1 MRNMLKTLLITSV
14 LTLAGPV
21 FAIQLSAGETYEYG
35 AAAKVDTADSAT
47 MQGGGV
53 SLSQAVEQVRRQYKG
68 RIVSAVTKVK
78 GKREVHVIKVLTDD
92 GKVRTVEVQG
102 KQRS

>member
-14 LTLAGPV
+14 LTLTGPV
-21 FAIQLSAGETYEYG
+21 FALQLSAGETSDYG
-35 AAAKVDTADSAT
+35 AAAKVDTVDSAT

-68 RIVSAVTKVK
+68 RIVSAVTEVN
-78 GKREVHVIKVLTDD
+78 GNREVHVIKVLLDD
-92 GKVRTVEVQG
+92 GKVKTVRVQG
-102 KQRS
+102 QKRG

>member
-1 MRNMLKTLLITSV
+1 MRNMLKTLLISSV
-14 LTLAGPV
+14 LALAGPV
-21 FAIQLSAGETYEYG
+21 FALQLSAGETIDYG
-35 AAAKVDTADSAT
+35 AAAEVDTADSAT

-68 RIVSAVTKVK
+68 RIVSAVTEVN

-92 GKVRTVEVQG
+92 GKVKTVRVQG

>member
-1 MRNMLKTLLITSV
+1 MLKTMLIISV

-21 FAIQLSAGETYEYG
+21 FSTQLGVGNMADYG
-35 AAAKVDTADSAT
+35 AVSAIDSVDVAT

-68 RIVSAVTKVK
+68 RIVSAVTEVR
-78 GKREVHVIKVLTDD
+78 GNREVHVIKVLLDD
-92 GKVRTVEVQG
+92 GTVKTVNVKG
-102 KQRS
+102 KQRG